1 MVPGRIAAYAA
12 AAFVL
17 PVVIVSCSQRPS
29 IDWAVPENF
38 FVVEKSE
45 RTNEGARME
54 FHSLVDA
61 PAADVYHALAD
72 VEHYATFVTGVSES
86 DLLHAE
92 DDTKTI
98 RITQAV
104 IGRQSHAE
112 VKWTLHPQ
120 DLRLAFETLKS
131 DANFNDG
138 EYRVVASPDGKRCYV
153 ISIFH
158 VKEKGA
164 APNVPIG
171 VLEAA
176 TRDSFENAARSIKV
190 RALGARR

>member
-112 VKWTLHPQ
+112 VKWTLHPH
-120 DLRLAFETLKS
+120 DLHLAFETLKS

>member
-1 MVPGRIAAYAA
+1 MSPYRVVACTA
-12 AAFVL
+12 AAFLLSVVL
-17 PVVIVSCSQRPS
+17 VSCSKAPPV
-29 IDWAVPENF
+29 DWSAPENF
-38 FVVEKSE
+38 FVVEKTE

-86 DLLHAE
+86 DLLRTE
-92 DDTKTI
+92 DDTKTV

-112 VKWTLHPQ
+112 VKWTLHPR
-120 DLRLAFETLKS
+120 DMRLAFETLKS

-138 EYRVVASPDGKRCYV
+138 EYQVIASPDGKRCYV
-153 ISIFH
+153 VSIFQ

-164 APNVPIG
+164 PQNVPIG

-176 TRDSFENAARSIKV
+176 TRDSFENAARSIKA
-190 RALGARR
+190 RALGAKG